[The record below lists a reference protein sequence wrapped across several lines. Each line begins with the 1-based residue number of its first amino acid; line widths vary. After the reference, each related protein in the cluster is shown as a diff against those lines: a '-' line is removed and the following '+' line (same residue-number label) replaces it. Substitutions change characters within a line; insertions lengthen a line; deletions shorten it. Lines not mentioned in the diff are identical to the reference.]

1 MHAVGFQIRPDMVHT
16 GIQSL
21 TVKVLRLSVH
31 GAAREKKNLLF
42 ASFKD
47 QLKFFLTWAF
57 KINKS
62 GIFYLH

>member
-1 MHAVGFQIRPDMVHT
+1 MHSVGFQIRPDMVHT

-31 GAAREKKNLLF
+31 GAAREKNLLF

-47 QLKFFLTWAF
+47 QLKFFLT
-57 KINKS
+57 
-62 GIFYLH
+62 

>member
-1 MHAVGFQIRPDMVHT
+1 MHAEGFQIRPDMVHT

-31 GAAREKKNLLF
+31 GAAREKNFLF

>member
-31 GAAREKKNLLF
+31 GAAREKKN
-42 ASFKD
+42 
-47 QLKFFLTWAF
+47 FFLLVL
-57 KINKS
+57 KIS
-62 GIFYLH
+62 

>member
-1 MHAVGFQIRPDMVHT
+1 MHAVGFQIRPDLVHT

>member
-1 MHAVGFQIRPDMVHT
+1 MHSVGFQIRPDMVHT

-31 GAAREKKNLLF
+31 GAAREKKNLF
-42 ASFKD
+42 ASS
-47 QLKFFLTWAF
+47 WAF

>member
-42 ASFKD
+42 PSFKD

>member
-31 GAAREKKNLLF
+31 GAAREKKN
-42 ASFKD
+42 SFC
-47 QLKFFLTWAF
+47 
-57 KINKS
+57 
-62 GIFYLH
+62 

>member
-1 MHAVGFQIRPDMVHT
+1 MHSVGFQIRPDMVHT

>member
-21 TVKVLRLSVH
+21 TVKVLRLSFT
-31 GAAREKKNLLF
+31 GQQEKKNLLF